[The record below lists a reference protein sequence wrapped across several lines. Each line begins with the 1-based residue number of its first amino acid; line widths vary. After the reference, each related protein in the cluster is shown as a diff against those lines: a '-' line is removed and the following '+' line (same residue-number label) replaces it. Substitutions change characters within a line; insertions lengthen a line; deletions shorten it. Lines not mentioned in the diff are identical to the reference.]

1 MGLFNLFN
9 KSNKS
14 KKSSSEFNQINE
26 NCNSIFEKVFNEC
39 RLDFGREMVEIMNMK
54 SRLLEVVNSENTY
67 TPAQGL
73 LAKKFLELFTVYLKI
88 IKVYVSLKK
97 GNSNEHR
104 DLQALESIE
113 EKINRV
119 YSLINELNRQFY
131 LSSDEVSSISSCD
144 DIINEA
150 EALSNIVKSGYLNNS
165 N

>member
-14 KKSSSEFNQINE
+14 KKSSSEFNLINE
-26 NCNSIFEKVFNEC
+26 TCNSIFEKVFNEC

-54 SRLLEVVNSENTY
+54 SRLLEVVNSDNTY
-67 TPAQGL
+67 TSVQGL
-73 LAKKFLELFTVYLKI
+73 LAKKFLELFTVYLKT
-88 IKVYVSLKK
+88 IKVYVSIKK

-104 DLQALESIE
+104 DLQALDSIE
-113 EKINRV
+113 EKMNRV
-119 YSLINELNRQFY
+119 YALINELNRQFY
-131 LSSDEVSSISSCD
+131 LCSDEVSSISSCD

-150 EALSNIVKSGYLNNS
+150 EALSNIVNSRYFNNS